1 MSEGRKSGHSAA
13 KCRRRCRP
21 TADALQGTGQWSGAR
36 LSGGRSPSASPR
48 EIHGPHGLHHAPGG
62 ARPDSPGGQ
71 SRCRVTLSRRW
82 LAADKPPSAGAAA
95 AAYRCSPAAVGGALF
110 FFLEST
116 VFAPRRR
123 HEDPYLAPPRL
134 CTYNRV
140 AVSSASPS
148 NSLRTGIAALLPYDR
163 NPPCRRSAERT
174 TTTT

>member
-1 MSEGRKSGHSAA
+1 MEGAPRVRARVRSMGPMGSTMLLAAQTRQPRRAVEVSGDSLSSLAGRRQASERRS
-13 KCRRRCRP
+13 RRRRIP
-21 TADALQGTGQWSGAR
+21 MLA
-36 LSGGRSPSASPR
+36 GGGWRRS
-48 EIHGPHGLHHAPGG
+48 L
-62 ARPDSPGGQ
+62 
-71 SRCRVTLSRRW
+71 
-82 LAADKPPSAGAAA
+82 
-95 AAYRCSPAAVGGALF
+95 
-110 FFLEST
+110 FFLESGT

-123 HEDPYLAPPRL
+123 LEDPYLAPPRL